1 VNFAVQNDCEM
12 PAAIEKLNYLL
23 SVSRQLRP
31 PRLGIRVL
39 FESAQV
45 SAFEAEIDLLV
56 GTWTVSND
64 IVKSYGGLVEH
75 QWLRHWLV

>member
-56 GTWTVSND
+56 GTWTVSM
-64 IVKSYGGLVEH
+64 ISSSLTEGL
-75 QWLRHWLV
+75 WNASGCHWLV